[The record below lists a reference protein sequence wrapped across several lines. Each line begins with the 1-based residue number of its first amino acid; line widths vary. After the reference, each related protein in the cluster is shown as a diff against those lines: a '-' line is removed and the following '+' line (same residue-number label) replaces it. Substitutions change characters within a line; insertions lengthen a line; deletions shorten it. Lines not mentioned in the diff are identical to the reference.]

1 MEAMFRRI
9 EDYNTKQHE
18 GITTYLKTRLAS
30 QRIKL
35 AKTAE
40 FQLSV
45 TRFPLS
51 FPHHVNL
58 CEHSPWLPSSSPLV
72 NQFVGAQILTDNYSC
87 SLCELVAENDV
98 KNLDKPMRSVGSFVA
113 GSVKNLQIY

>member
-51 FPHHVNL
+51 LFPFL
-58 CEHSPWLPSSSPLV
+58 SPWLPSSSPLA
-72 NQFVGAQILTDNYSC
+72 NQFVGAQILTDNYSR